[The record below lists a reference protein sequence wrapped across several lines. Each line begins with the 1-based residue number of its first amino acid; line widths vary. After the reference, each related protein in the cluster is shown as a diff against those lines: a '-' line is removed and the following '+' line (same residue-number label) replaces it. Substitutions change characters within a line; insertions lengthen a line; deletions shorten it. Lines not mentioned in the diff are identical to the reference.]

1 MIVVLNR
8 TDLINPAKDL
18 TEEVLDV
25 RDFAVPQDTFRHASL
40 TVFVDSYTS
49 YDAHVHPF
57 LTLKDRYGVSP
68 PRLP

>member
-25 RDFAVPQDTFRHASL
+25 RDFAVPQDTFRH
-40 TVFVDSYTS
+40 VQV
-49 YDAHVHPF
+49 
-57 LTLKDRYGVSP
+57 
-68 PRLP
+68 